1 MGQLISQFDEDPN
14 TETHHTNWPDYA
26 NWGEFREMKHR
37 VWLPEQDREA
47 RQNYK
52 EYTHY
57 SNVTTTVFVIVMIIL
72 LMVLLICCIKTVMVC
87 RRQKKVN
94 DQRRRIMQRQAEAH
108 RHHNYEPR
116 QFTIHQSIR
125 LPGGGIPGM
134 YLPEDVYR
142 HDEPPAYDQVIGLP
156 PSYDSVIIL
165 NGVATQSRG
174 ASVVGSVRNSVLG
187 TVRSLRRSSQRV
199 QCCPDDD
206 QSQVLQNGAVE
217 PSEIGSA
224 KSESLIASVSNQL
237 VLTRYPMSEPEQESV
252 IDESYR
258 SQRSRSTK
266 SLRRNKS
273 TFSLSKAKSEA
284 EDEESLTGDC

>member
-1 MGQLISQFDEDPN
+1 MGQLISQFDEEP
-14 TETHHTNWPDYA
+14 TEHSNWPDYS
-26 NWGEFREMKHR
+26 NWGEFREMKHH

-94 DQRRRIMQRQAEAH
+94 DQRRRIMQRQAAEGH

-116 QFTIHQSIR
+116 QFTIHQSIQ
-125 LPGGGIPGM
+125 LPGQISGM

-165 NGVATQSRG
+165 NGVSQSRG

-187 TVRSLRRSSQRV
+187 TVRSLRRSSRAIG
-199 QCCPDDD
+199 CEAT
-206 QSQVLQNGAVE
+206 SSVLNA

-224 KSESLIASVSNQL
+224 KSESLIASVSNQM
-237 VLTRYPMSEPEQESV
+237 VTRYPMSEPEESV
-252 IDESYR
+252 IDETY
-258 SQRSRSTK
+258 RSRSTK

-273 TFSLSKAKSEA
+273 TFSLSKAKSE
-284 EDEESLTGDC
+284 DEESLTGEC

>member
-14 TETHHTNWPDYA
+14 TETHHTTWPDYS
-26 NWGEFREMKHR
+26 NWGEFREMKHH

-94 DQRRRIMQRQAEAH
+94 DQRRRIMQRQAEQH

-116 QFTIHQSIR
+116 QFTIHQSIQ

-165 NGVATQSRG
+165 NGVSQSRG

-187 TVRSLRRSSQRV
+187 TVRSLRRSSRV
-199 QCCPDDD
+199 AMQGCRDMDGSSAVL
-206 QSQVLQNGAVE
+206 SQNQA

-224 KSESLIASVSNQL
+224 KSESLIASVSNQM
-237 VLTRYPMSEPEQESV
+237 VMSRYPMSEPEPESV
-252 IDESYR
+252 IDDSY
-258 SQRSRSTK
+258 RSRSTK

>member
-1 MGQLISQFDEDPN
+1 MGQLISQFDEEP
-14 TETHHTNWPDYA
+14 TEHHTNWPDYS
-26 NWGEFREMKHR
+26 NWGEFREMKHH

-116 QFTIHQSIR
+116 QFTIHQSIQ

-134 YLPEDVYR
+134 FMPEDVYR
-142 HDEPPAYDQVIGLP
+142 SDEPPAYDQVIGLP

-165 NGVATQSRG
+165 NGVSQSRG

-187 TVRSLRRSSQRV
+187 TVRSLRRSSRAAINGCRQDEAGSS
-199 QCCPDDD
+199 P
-206 QSQVLQNGAVE
+206 VLAE
-217 PSEIGSA
+217 APSEIGSA
-224 KSESLIASVSNQL
+224 KSESLIASVSNQM
-237 VLTRYPMSEPEQESV
+237 VTRYPLSEPELESV
-252 IDESYR
+252 IDES
-258 SQRSRSTK
+258 SRSRSTK

-273 TFSLSKAKSEA
+273 TFSLSKAKSE
-284 EDEESLTGDC
+284 DEESLTGEHH